1 MTYRVAVEGTA
12 KPRPR
17 RVVALMVLAALIAL
31 GVVGALVL
39 HFLSLGPIEG
49 PATAGGL
56 YSVVTK
62 PGEHGILKVL
72 KVEPDVVHVRLYKG
86 RWPSR
91 PTHIDPAALTT
102 GTVDDEDGGIG
113 HVPLALRIF
122 DAMQPRLLLVAE
134 VTPQELDGYE
144 EWKKAGGR

>member
-1 MTYRVAVEGTA
+1 MEGTK

-17 RVVALMVLAALIAL
+17 RVAVALMVLAALIPL
-31 GVVGALVL
+31 GVVGALVF
-39 HFLSLGPIEG
+39 HFLSLERVEG
-49 PATAGGL
+49 SATTGGL

-72 KVEPDVVHVRLYKG
+72 KVESGVVHVRLYKG
-86 RWPSR
+86 RWRTR
-91 PTHIDPAALTT
+91 PTGIDPATLTT
-102 GTVDDEDGGIG
+102 GTVGDEDAGIG

-122 DAMQPRLLLVAE
+122 DAMQPQLLLVAE

-144 EWKKAGGR
+144 RWKKAGH